1 LKKQANINI
10 TVGALIAALYAGMTY
25 FSSVFGLA
33 YGPLQFRFSEA
44 LTILPFFTPAA
55 IPGLV
60 IGCFIGNLG
69 SPYGLVDI
77 IFGTLATLLAA
88 LTTRALGRSSAK
100 YALFLAA
107 LPPVVF
113 NALII
118 GAEVTFFLPESL
130 TFKAF
135 AASAAWIGLGE
146 FVVCLG
152 LGLPLA
158 LALKKSKVF
167 EKFQSN

>member
-1 LKKQANINI
+1 MKKQVNINL

-25 FSSVFGLA
+25 FSSIFGLA

-60 IGCFIGNLG
+60 IGCFLGNLG
-69 SPYGLVDI
+69 SPYGLIDI
-77 IFGTLATLLAA
+77 VFGSLATLLAA
-88 LTTRALGRSSAK
+88 LSTHAISRLSGR

-118 GAEVTFFLPESL
+118 GAEITFFLPESL

-135 AASAAWIGLGE
+135 ALSAAWVGLGE
-146 FVVCLG
+146 LAVCLG

-158 LALKKSKVF
+158 LALKKSGFFK
-167 EKFQSN
+167 KF